1 MTPTGAPGERVEAR
15 IAYRLEDLRRIVAM
29 VDRFGAANRI
39 AADILHDLNVAL
51 DEALNNVVTHGIP
64 ADAQGEIV
72 VRLAIETGAIVAEV
86 VDGGRAFDPL
96 QTPAPDLTL
105 PLRERRPGGV
115 GIHFIRTLMDH
126 VAYHRVDGQNVLRM
140 TKALPEA

>member
-1 MTPTGAPGERVEAR
+1 MAPPELSMTRVEAH
-15 IAYRLEDLRRIVAM
+15 IANRLEDMRRVAAM

-39 AADILHDLNVAL
+39 AADVLHDLNVAL
-51 DEALNNVVTHGIP
+51 DEALNNVIAHGFP

-72 VRLAIETGAIVAEV
+72 VRLAIQARTVIIEV

-96 QTPAPDLTL
+96 QVPAPDLTL

-115 GIHFIRTLMDH
+115 GIHFIRTLMDE

-140 TKALPEA
+140 TKVLRQA